1 MIPRL
6 DRYVAKEILLPFGAA
21 LLFLTQLLL
30 ATQILARA
38 DILFGAGVSLL
49 DLGGV
54 ILALTPHLLGYVLP
68 VSFLLGAILGVGRLA
83 DDREIMAIGA
93 AGISPVQLVRVPLVI
108 GGALAALGLWL
119 STSVEPAGLR
129 EAEERFNE
137 VIKRNVTA
145 NVRPGTFFDEIPQFT
160 IYAGAVGAEGW
171 RDVLISDR
179 SDPSAPVLAL
189 ARRGRL
195 EAVGRGEEM
204 RLVLEDGQV
213 HREEA
218 RAEEYVTASFR
229 RAEIALGL
237 GTTLRD
243 KNVLAGS
250 TKAMSMDEL
259 ARWAAPSSGLAEPQ
273 RLGYQ
278 VALHRRLA
286 SPLAVL
292 AFALMAVPIAAMRR
306 GGRAAGIGA
315 AVGGVLAHYLL
326 LRGGEVLAERRVLPP
341 ALAMQLSTVVLL
353 AVGGWL
359 VWLLHRR
366 GPGAVR

>member
-1 MIPRL
+1 MGLL
-6 DRYVAKEILLPFGAA
+6 DRYLAKEILLPFGAA

-38 DILFGAGVSLL
+38 DILFGAGVSPV

-93 AGISPVQLVRVPLVI
+93 AGLSPVRLVRVPVAIGLV
-108 GGALAALGLWL
+108 LAAAGLWL
-119 STSVEPAGLR
+119 SVVVEPAGLR

-145 NVRPGTFFDEIPQFT
+145 NVRAGTFFDEIPQFT
-160 IYAGAVGAEGW
+160 VYAGAVGQEGW

-218 RAEEYVTASFR
+218 GAEEYVTAAFR

-237 GTTLRD
+237 GTTISD

-250 TKAMSMDEL
+250 TKAMSMAEL
-259 ARWAAPSSGLAEPQ
+259 AERAGPGPGRSEGQ
-273 RLGYQ
+273 RLGYE
-278 VALHRRLA
+278 VAFHRRLA
-286 SPLAVL
+286 APLAVL

-315 AVGGVLAHYLL
+315 AVAGVLAHYLL
-326 LRGGEVLAERRVLPP
+326 LRGGEVLAEKRLLPP
-341 ALAMQLSTVVLL
+341 ALALQLSTVVLM
-353 AVGGWL
+353 AVGAWL

>member
-1 MIPRL
+1 VGRL
-6 DRYVAKEILLPFGAA
+6 DRYLAKEILLPFGAA

-38 DILFGAGVSLL
+38 EILFGAGVSLG
-49 DLGGV
+49 DLAAV
-54 ILALTPHLLGYVLP
+54 ILALTPHLLGYVMP

-83 DDREIMAIGA
+83 DDRELVAIGA
-93 AGISPVQLVRVPLVI
+93 AGISPVRLVRVPLAL
-108 GGALAALGLWL
+108 GAAVAALGLWL
-119 STSVEPAGLR
+119 SLSVEPAGLR
-129 EAEERFNE
+129 EAQVRFNE
-137 VIKRNVTA
+137 IIKRNVTA
-145 NVRPGTFFDEIPQFT
+145 NVRAGTFFDEIPQYT
-160 IYAGAVGAEGW
+160 LYAGEVGREGW

-189 ARRGRL
+189 AARGRL
-195 EAVGRGEEM
+195 EPVGSGEEM
-204 RLVLEDGQV
+204 RLVLEQGEV

-218 RAEEYVTASFR
+218 RAEEYVTAAFR

-237 GTTLRD
+237 GTTISD

-250 TKAMSMDEL
+250 TKAMSMAEL
-259 ARWAAPSSGLAEPQ
+259 AERAAPGPGKNEPQ
-273 RLGYQ
+273 RIGYE

-286 SPLAVL
+286 APLAVL

-326 LRGGEVLAERRVLPP
+326 LRAGEVLAERRVLPA
-341 ALAMQLSTVVLL
+341 ALSLQLSTVVLL

>member
-1 MIPRL
+1 MLPRL
-6 DRYVAKEILLPFGAA
+6 DRYLAKEILLPFGAA

-54 ILALTPHLLGYVLP
+54 ILALTPHLMGYVLP
-68 VSFLLGAILGVGRLA
+68 VSFLLGAILGTGRLA

-93 AGISPVQLVRVPLVI
+93 AGLSPVRLVRVPLLI
-108 GGALAALGLWL
+108 GAALAALGLWL
-119 STSVEPAGLR
+119 SVEVEPAGLR
-129 EAEERFNE
+129 EAEARFNE
-137 VIKRNVTA
+137 IIKNNVTA
-145 NVRPGTFFDEIPQFT
+145 NVRAGTFFDEIPQFT
-160 IYAGAVGAEGW
+160 VYAGEVGKEGW

-179 SDPSAPVLAL
+179 TDPSAPVLAL

-204 RLVLEDGQV
+204 RLVLEDGEV

-218 RAEEYVTASFR
+218 RAEEYVTAAFR
-229 RAEIALGL
+229 KAEIALGL
-237 GTTLRD
+237 GTTISDR
-243 KNVLAGS
+243 NVLAGS
-250 TKAMSMDEL
+250 TKAMTMAEL
-259 ARWAAPSSGLAEPQ
+259 AERAAPGSERTEGQ
-273 RLGYQ
+273 RLAYL
-278 VALHRRLA
+278 VAYHRRLA

-292 AFALMAVPIAAMRR
+292 AFALMAVPIAAMRK
-306 GGRAAGIGA
+306 GGRAAGLGA
-315 AVGGVLAHYLL
+315 TVAGVLAHFLL
-326 LRGGEVLAERRVLPP
+326 LRGGEVLAEKRLLPP

-353 AVGGWL
+353 AVGLGL
-359 VWLLHRR
+359 VWVLHRR

>member
-1 MIPRL
+1 LGRL
-6 DRYVAKEILLPFGAA
+6 DRYLAKEILLPFGAA

-38 DILFGAGVSLL
+38 DILFGAGVSPV

-54 ILALTPHLLGYVLP
+54 VLALTPHLLGYVLP

-93 AGISPVQLVRVPLVI
+93 AGISPVQLVRVPVVLALV
-108 GGALAALGLWL
+108 LAATGLWL
-119 STSVEPAGLR
+119 SVVVEPAGLR

-137 VIKRNVTA
+137 VIKRNVSA
-145 NVRPGTFFDEIPQFT
+145 NVRAGTFFDEIPQFT
-160 IYAGAVGAEGW
+160 VYAGAVGPAGW

-218 RAEEYVTASFR
+218 GAEEYVTAAFR

-237 GTTLRD
+237 GTTISD

-250 TKAMSMDEL
+250 TKAMSMEEL
-259 ARWAAPSSGLAEPQ
+259 AERAGPGPGRTEGQ
-273 RLGYQ
+273 RLAYE
-278 VALHRRLA
+278 VAFHRRLA
-286 SPLAVL
+286 APLAVL

-315 AVGGVLAHYLL
+315 AVAGVLAHYLL
-326 LRGGEVLAERRVLPP
+326 LRGGEVLAERRLLPP
-341 ALAMQLSTVVLL
+341 ALALQLSTVVLL
-353 AVGGWL
+353 AVGAWL

>member
-1 MIPRL
+1 VPIL
-6 DRYVAKEILLPFGAA
+6 DRYLAKEILLPFGAA

-93 AGISPVQLVRVPLVI
+93 AGISPVRLVRVPLLI
-108 GGALAALGLWL
+108 GGALAAAGLWL

-129 EAEERFNE
+129 EAQERFNE
-137 VIKRNVTA
+137 IIKRNVSA

-160 IYAGAVGAEGW
+160 VYAGAVDASGW

-204 RLVLEDGQV
+204 RLLLEEGQV

-218 RAEEYVTASFR
+218 RAEEYVTASFQ

-237 GTTLRD
+237 GTTIND

-250 TKAMSMDEL
+250 TKAMSMEEL
-259 ARWAAPSSGLAEPQ
+259 AERSAPAPDRPEGARLA
-273 RLGYQ
+273 YQ
-278 VALHRRLA
+278 VAFHRRLA
-286 SPLAVL
+286 APLAVL
-292 AFALMAVPIAAMRR
+292 AFALMAVPIAAMRK
-306 GGRAAGIGA
+306 GGRAAGIFA
-315 AVGGVLAHYLL
+315 AVAGVLAHFLL
-326 LRGGEVLAERRVLPP
+326 LQGGEVLATRQVLPP

-353 AVGGWL
+353 AVGTWL

>member
-1 MIPRL
+1 
-6 DRYVAKEILLPFGAA
+6 VAKEILLPFGAA

-38 DILFGAGVSLL
+38 DILFGAGVSIL

-93 AGISPVQLVRVPLVI
+93 AGISPVRLVRVPLLI
-108 GGALAALGLWL
+108 GAALAAIGLWL
-119 STSVEPAGLR
+119 STSIEPAGLR

-137 VIKRNVTA
+137 VIKRNVSA

-160 IYAGAVGAEGW
+160 VYAGAVGKEGW

-195 EAVGRGEEM
+195 EPVGRGEEV
-204 RLVLEDGQV
+204 RLVLEEGQV

-218 RAEEYVTASFR
+218 
-229 RAEIALGL
+229 
-237 GTTLRD
+237 
-243 KNVLAGS
+243 
-250 TKAMSMDEL
+250 
-259 ARWAAPSSGLAEPQ
+259 
-273 RLGYQ
+273 
-278 VALHRRLA
+278 
-286 SPLAVL
+286 
-292 AFALMAVPIAAMRR
+292 
-306 GGRAAGIGA
+306 GA
-315 AVGGVLAHYLL
+315 
-326 LRGGEVLAERRVLPP
+326 
-341 ALAMQLSTVVLL
+341 
-353 AVGGWL
+353 
-359 VWLLHRR
+359 
-366 GPGAVR
+366 